1 MSQVRD
7 INQSFWRCAEMPW
20 VELRSTWASTY
31 AYKLHQ
37 HAQVSL
43 GAIIEGG
50 TCCVI
55 DGIAC
60 QLQVGDIV
68 VINAATP
75 HSCNPVNSIPRSYHM
90 LYLDADWCQATLG
103 YGLQPLLSTQP
114 VIRDAALFQQYLNIV
129 SAIQRNHLGDITA
142 EITRF
147 LRDIPGL
154 QPAAALP
161 LRPSSQML
169 QQRFL
174 ADPESPPTLD
184 TLAQEIS
191 LCKETLIRIFK
202 QDTGLTP
209 GSFLNITRIE
219 YAKSL
224 LREGKNIIDAG
235 NDSGFADQSHFHKTF
250 VRYTAATPRQ
260 YALSKSITDN
270 I

>member
-7 INQSFWRCAEMPW
+7 INQSFWRCSELSW
-20 VELRSTWASTY
+20 VELRSTWASTC

-37 HAQVSL
+37 HAQLSL

-55 DGIAC
+55 DGIVC

-68 VINAATP
+68 VINAGAP
-75 HSCNPVNSIPRSYHM
+75 HSCNPVGSRARSYHM
-90 LYLDADWCQATLG
+90 LYLDVEWCQAALG

-114 VIRDAALFQQYLNIV
+114 VIQDAALFQQYLNIV
-129 SAIQRNHLGDITA
+129 CAIQRNNISDITA
-142 EITRF
+142 AITRF
-147 LRDIPGL
+147 VRDLPGI
-154 QPAAALP
+154 QPAIAPP
-161 LRPSSQML
+161 LRSSSQVL
-169 QQRFL
+169 QQRIL
-174 ADPESPPTLD
+174 ACPESPPTLD

-191 LCKETLIRIFK
+191 LCKETLIRTFK

-224 LREGKNIIDAG
+224 LREGRNIIDAG

-260 YALSKSITDN
+260 YALSKSIMDN
-270 I
+270 N

>member
-7 INQSFWRCAEMPW
+7 INQSFWRCPELPW
-20 VELRSTWASTY
+20 VELRSTWQSTH

-43 GAIIEGG
+43 GAIVEGG

-55 DGIAC
+55 DGKIC
-60 QLQVGDIV
+60 QLQAGDII
-68 VINAATP
+68 VIDAAAP
-75 HSCNPVNSIPRSYHM
+75 HSCNPVDSIPRSYHM

-103 YGLQPLLSTQP
+103 YGSQPLLSTQS
-114 VIRDAALFQQYLNIV
+114 VIQDPALFLQYINIV
-129 SAIQRNHLGDITA
+129 SAIQRNDISNISTA
-142 EITRF
+142 IIR
-147 LRDIPGL
+147 LLHNIPGL
-154 QPAAALP
+154 RPATILP
-161 LRPSSQML
+161 LRPSSQVL

-184 TLAQEIS
+184 TLAKEIS
-191 LCKETLIRIFK
+191 LCKETLIRTFK

-209 GSFLNITRIE
+209 ASYLNISRIE

-235 NDSGFADQSHFHKTF
+235 NHSGFADQSHFHKTF
-250 VRYTAATPRQ
+250 VRYTAATPGQ
-260 YALSKSITDN
+260 YAQSASKIV
-270 I
+270 

>member
-7 INQSFWRCAEMPW
+7 INQSFWRCLELPW

-37 HAQVSL
+37 HAQLSL

-55 DGIAC
+55 DGEVF

-68 VINAATP
+68 VINAGAP
-75 HSCNPVNSIPRSYHM
+75 HSCNPISLMPRSYHM
-90 LYLDADWCQATLG
+90 LYLDTEWCQMTLG
-103 YGLQPLLSTQP
+103 YGLQPLLSTQS
-114 VIRDAALFQQYLNIV
+114 VIQDAALFQQYLNIV
-129 SAIQRNHLGDITA
+129 SKIERNDTRTITTAITGL
-142 EITRF
+142 
-147 LRDIPGL
+147 LRGIPGL
-154 QPAAALP
+154 QPAVTLP
-161 LRPSSQML
+161 LRASSQVL
-169 QQRFL
+169 QQHFL
-174 ADPESPPTLD
+174 ACPESPPTLD
-184 TLAQEIS
+184 ALAQEVS
-191 LCKETLIRIFK
+191 LSKETLIRTFK

-224 LREGKNIIDAG
+224 LREGRNIIDAG

-260 YALSKSITDN
+260 YALSKSIIDN

>member
-7 INQSFWRCAEMPW
+7 INQSFWRCSELPW
-20 VELRSTWASTY
+20 VELRSTWASTS

-37 HAQVSL
+37 HAQISL
-43 GAIIEGG
+43 GAIVEGG
-50 TCCVI
+50 TCCMI
-55 DGIAC
+55 DGKVY

-75 HSCNPVNSIPRSYHM
+75 HNCNPVALMPRSYHM
-90 LYLDADWCQATLG
+90 LYLDTDWCQATLG

-114 VIRDAALFQQYLNIV
+114 VIQDAALFQQYLNIV
-129 SAIQRNHLGDITA
+129 STIRCNNIGEITA
-142 EITRF
+142 AITGF
-147 LRDIPGL
+147 LRNIPGL
-154 QPAAALP
+154 QPAITPP
-161 LRPSSQML
+161 LRPSSRLL

-174 ADPESPPTLD
+174 ASPESPPTLD

-191 LCKETLIRIFK
+191 LRKETLIRIFK

-260 YALSKSITDN
+260 YALSKSIIDN

>member
-1 MSQVRD
+1 MSLVRD
-7 INQSFWRCAEMPW
+7 INQSFWRCLELPW
-20 VELRSTWASTY
+20 VELRSTWASTC

-37 HAQVSL
+37 HAQISL
-43 GAIIEGG
+43 GAIVEGG

-55 DGIAC
+55 NGTAY
-60 QLQVGDIV
+60 QLQAGDIV
-68 VINAATP
+68 VIDAGAP
-75 HSCNPVNSIPRSYHM
+75 HSCNPVASMPRSYHM
-90 LYLDADWCQATLG
+90 LYLDANWCQATLG

-114 VIRDAALFQQYLNIV
+114 VIQDAALFQQYLDIV
-129 SAIQRNHLGDITA
+129 NAIQRNNISDITTA
-142 EITRF
+142 ITGF
-147 LRDIPGL
+147 LRDIPGI
-154 QPAAALP
+154 QQAIIPA
-161 LRPSSQML
+161 LRPSSQVL

-174 ADPESPPTLD
+174 ASPGSPPTLG
-184 TLAQEIS
+184 TLAQEVS
-191 LCKETLIRIFK
+191 LRKETLIRTFK

-224 LREGKNIIDAG
+224 LRQGRDIIDAG

-260 YALSKSITDN
+260 YALSKSIIDN